1 MLTGDNGILKR
12 AGEAKNT
19 TDEAQIKERI
29 RLSYLAALTGG
40 KGKVTEGLL
49 VDELDKEFGI
59 NGYKLSQDLTKVTI
73 DGKDYEVGGEVTP
86 GGRATKD
93 KNGVKIKNTK
103 ETTPFLPNPTKNEI
117 TNNDLSTG
125 LTIKDENQNE
135 WVWIVV
141 PKTDKVYKIAGVGQT
156 LPAVPDNSEN
166 SIYTKIEADLRK
178 YCETD
183 KAGNALI
190 TQTDGTESTRDW
202 KATTVGYVDEYV
214 AGKGTNIN
222 SPEKYKEY
230 KQKMLKSVYENG
242 GFYIGKYEAGY
253 EGATK
258 RGASGATTQE
268 AVIKQ
273 NAYPYNYVTNAQAE
287 DLAEGFKTGEKTTT
301 LMFGVQWDLVLRHLS
316 ELGVSTE
323 DLTANS
329 STWGNYNNQSFDLN
343 RGEYSQA
350 HPWSTFIS
358 YTTETPNK
366 VTITGSGENLVS
378 RKIGTTGSN
387 KILLTTGASDT
398 NSKKKIYDLAGN
410 VWEWTLE
417 KTWEWTLEKTTYSD
431 MPCSIRGGDYNYTG
445 SGMPASRRSSN
456 DTSNSFYNGGFR
468 VSLY

>member
-1 MLTGDNGILKR
+1 MLTGDNGILTR

-19 TDEAQIKERI
+19 NDEAQIKERI
-29 RLSYLAALTGG
+29 RLSYLAALTGE
-40 KGKVTEGLL
+40 KGQVTEGLL

-93 KNGVKIKNTK
+93 KNGTKIATTS

-141 PKTDKVYKIAGVGQT
+141 PKTDKVYKVAGVGQT

-166 SIYTKIEADLRK
+166 SIYTTIEADLRK

-190 TQTDGTESTRDW
+190 TQTDGTEDN
-202 KATTVGYVDEYV
+202 KNYNATTAGFVDEYA

-222 SPEKYKEY
+222 SAEKYKEY

-242 GFYIGKYEAGY
+242 GFYIGKYEAGT
-253 EGATK
+253 ETA
-258 RGASGATTQE
+258 RGAKTDTLTT

-316 ELGVSTE
+316 ELGVSTA
-323 DLTANS
+323 DLTADS
-329 STWGNYNNQSFDLN
+329 STWGNYCNQPFDLN
-343 RGEYSQA
+343 RGEYSQES
-350 HPWSTFIS
+350 PWSTFIS
-358 YTTETPNK
+358 YATGTPNK
-366 VTITGSGENLVS
+366 VTVTGSGENLVS
-378 RKIGTTGSN
+378 RKVGTTDSN
-387 KILLTTGASDT
+387 MILLTTGASDI
-398 NSKKKIYDLAGN
+398 NSKKNIYDLAGN
-410 VWEWTLE
+410 VFEWTLE
-417 KTWEWTLEKTTYSD
+417 KTSYSLPPCAFRGGKFNVTSSAYPASLRGPTGTTYSFFETRL
-431 MPCSIRGGDYNYTG
+431 PCLT
-445 SGMPASRRSSN
+445 
-456 DTSNSFYNGGFR
+456 
-468 VSLY
+468 LLK

>member
-1 MLTGDNGILKR
+1 MLTGDNGILTR

-40 KGKVTEGLL
+40 KGQATEGLL
-49 VDELDKEFGI
+49 KDELDKEFGE
-59 NGYKLSQDLTKVTI
+59 NGYELSQDLTKVTI

-86 GGRATKD
+86 GGRAIKD

-190 TQTDGTESTRDW
+190 TQTDGTESTKDY
-202 KATTVGYVDEYV
+202 KTTTVGYVDEYV

-242 GFYIGKYEAGY
+242 GFYIGKYEAGT
-253 EGATK
+253 ETA
-258 RGASGATTQE
+258 RGAKTDTLTT

-323 DLTANS
+323 DLTSNS
-329 STWGNYNNQSFDLN
+329 STWGNYYNQPFDLN

-350 HPWSTFIS
+350 SPWSTFIT

-366 VTITGSGENLVS
+366 VTVTGSGENLVS
-378 RKIGTTGSN
+378 RKVGTTSTN
-387 KILLTTGASDT
+387 RILLTTGASDT
-398 NSKKKIYDLAGN
+398 NSKKNIYDLAGN

-417 KTWEWTLEKTTYSD
+417 NTSYSD
-431 MPCSIRGGDYNYTG
+431 YPCSFRGGGYNYTG
-445 SGMPASRRSSN
+445 SYSPASYRYDGS
-456 DTSNSFYNGGFR
+456 TSLSLTLIGFR

>member
-1 MLTGDNGILKR
+1 MLAGDNGILQR
-12 AGEAKNT
+12 AGETENT
-19 TDEAQIKERI
+19 TDEAQIKEKI

-40 KGKVTEGLL
+40 KGQVTEGLL

-59 NGYKLSQDLTKVTI
+59 NGYELSQDLTKVTI
-73 DGKDYEVGGEVTP
+73 NGKDYEVGGEVTP

-93 KNGVKIKNTK
+93 KNGVKITTTT

-117 TNNDLSTG
+117 TNNDLRTG

-156 LPAVPDNSEN
+156 LPDVPDNSEN

-202 KATTVGYVDEYV
+202 KATTAGYVDEYV

-242 GFYIGKYEAGY
+242 GFYIGKYEAGT
-253 EGATK
+253 ETA
-258 RGASGATTQE
+258 RGAKTDTLTT

-301 LMFGVQWDLVLRHLS
+301 LLFGVQWDLVLRYLS
-316 ELGVSTE
+316 ELGVSTA
-323 DLTANS
+323 DLTADS
-329 STWGNYNNQSFDLN
+329 STWGNYSNQQFDLN
-343 RGEYSQA
+343 RGEYSQES
-350 HPWSTFIS
+350 PWSTFIS
-358 YTTETPNK
+358 YTTGTPNK
-366 VTITGSGENLVS
+366 VTVTGSGENLVS
-378 RKIGTTGSN
+378 RKIGTTSTN
-387 KILLTTGASDT
+387 RILLTTGASDT
-398 NSKKKIYDLAGN
+398 NSKKNIYDLAGN

-417 KTWEWTLEKTTYSD
+417 KTPYSD
-431 MPCSIRGGDYNYTG
+431 YHCSYRGGNYVGTG
-445 SGMPASRRSSN
+445 SNYPASNRSSGN
-456 DTSNSFYNGGFR
+456 TSSSYDDIGFR

>member
-1 MLTGDNGILKR
+1 MLTGDNGILSR

-19 TDEAQIKERI
+19 TDEAKIKERI

-40 KGKVTEGLL
+40 KGQVTEGLL
-49 VDELDKEFGI
+49 KDELDKEFGE
-59 NGYKLSQDLTKVTI
+59 NGYKLSKDLTKVTI

-93 KNGVKIKNTK
+93 KNGVKIKTTS

-156 LPAVPDNSEN
+156 LPEVPDNSEN

-178 YCETD
+178 YCEKD
-183 KAGNALI
+183 KSGNALI
-190 TQTDGTESTRDW
+190 TQTDGTESTKDL
-202 KATTVGYVDEYV
+202 KATTAGYVDEYV

-242 GFYIGKYEAGY
+242 GFYIGKYEAGT
-253 EGATK
+253 ETA
-258 RGASGATTQE
+258 RGAKTDTLTT

-287 DLAEGFKTGEKTTT
+287 DLAERFKTGEKTTT

-329 STWGNYNNQSFDLN
+329 STWGNYYNQPFDLN
-343 RGEYSQA
+343 RGEYS
-350 HPWSTFIS
+350 HKNPWSTFIT
-358 YTTETPNK
+358 YTTGTPNK
-366 VTITGSGENLVS
+366 VTVTGSGKNLVS
-378 RKIGTTGSN
+378 RKVGTTFSN

-398 NSKKKIYDLAGN
+398 NSKKNIYDLAGN
-410 VWEWTLE
+410 VCEWTLE
-417 KTWEWTLEKTTYSD
+417 KTSYSYG
-431 MPCSIRGGDYNYTG
+431 PCSLRGGDYVDAG
-445 SGMPASRRSSN
+445 SDFPASNRFSV
-456 DTSNSFYNGGFR
+456 DTSSSDDSFGFR

>member
-1 MLTGDNGILKR
+1 MLTGDNGILQR
-12 AGEAKNT
+12 AGEAKDT
-19 TDEAQIKERI
+19 TDEAQIKEKI

-40 KGKVTEGLL
+40 KGQVTEGLL
-49 VDELDKEFGI
+49 ADELDKEFGE
-59 NGYKLSQDLTKVTI
+59 NGYELSQDLTKVTI
-73 DGKDYEVGGEVTP
+73 NGKDYEVGGTVTP
-86 GGRATKD
+86 GGRAIKD
-93 KNGVKIKNTK
+93 KNGVKIATTS

-117 TNNDLSTG
+117 TNNYLSTG

-141 PKTDKVYKIAGVGQT
+141 PKTNKVYETAGVGQT
-156 LPAVPDNSEN
+156 LPDVPDNSEN

-178 YCETD
+178 YCEKD
-183 KAGNALI
+183 KSGNALI
-190 TQTDGTESTRDW
+190 TQTDGTESTKDL
-202 KATTVGYVDEYV
+202 KATTAGYVDEYV
-214 AGKGTNIN
+214 ARKGTNIN
-222 SPEKYKEY
+222 SAEKYKEY

-301 LMFGVQWDLVLRHLS
+301 LLFGVQWDLVLRHLG

-323 DLTANS
+323 DLTLDS
-329 STWGNYNNQSFDLN
+329 STWGNYNNQPFDLN

-350 HPWSTFIS
+350 SPWSTFIS
-358 YTTETPNK
+358 YRTETTDK
-366 VTITGSGENLVS
+366 VTVTGSGENLVS
-378 RKIGTTGSN
+378 RKVGTTDTN
-387 KILLTTGASDT
+387 RILLTTGASDT
-398 NSKKKIYDLAGN
+398 NSKKNIYDLAGN

-417 KTWEWTLEKTTYSD
+417 KTSD
-431 MPCSIRGGDYNYTG
+431 PTFRCSLRGGCYGNTG
-445 SGMPASRRSSN
+445 SGSPASIRNSNLVDSSYGSVRFSCL
-456 DTSNSFYNGGFR
+456 T
-468 VSLY
+468 LLK

>member
-1 MLTGDNGILKR
+1 MLAGDNGLLTR
-12 AGEAKNT
+12 AGEAKDT
-19 TDEAQIKERI
+19 TDEAQIKEKI

-40 KGKVTEGLL
+40 KGQVTEGLL

-73 DGKDYEVGGEVTP
+73 NGKDYEVGGTVTP
-86 GGRATKD
+86 GGRAIKD

-156 LPAVPDNSEN
+156 LPEVPDNSEN

-183 KAGNALI
+183 KSGNTLI
-190 TQTDGTESTRDW
+190 TQTDGTESTKDY
-202 KATTVGYVDEYV
+202 KTTTAGYVDEYV
-214 AGKGTNIN
+214 EGQGTNIN

-253 EGATK
+253 VETTK
-258 RGASGATTQE
+258 RGEAGVTTQK

-273 NAYPYNYVTNAQAE
+273 NAYPYNYVTNTQAE

-301 LMFGVQWDLVLRHLS
+301 LLFGVQWDLVLRHLS
-316 ELGVSTE
+316 ELGVLTA
-323 DLTANS
+323 DLTSDS
-329 STWGNYNNQSFDLN
+329 STWGNYLNQQFDLN
-343 RGEYSQA
+343 RGEYS
-350 HPWSTFIS
+350 HEDPWSTFIS
-358 YTTETPNK
+358 YTTETLNK
-366 VTITGSGENLVS
+366 VTVTGSGENLVS
-378 RKIGTTGSN
+378 KKEGTTSSN
-387 KILLTTGASDT
+387 RILLTTGASDT
-398 NSKKKIYDLAGN
+398 NCKKNIYDLAGN
-410 VWEWTLE
+410 VVERTLE
-417 KTWEWTLEKTTYSD
+417 KTSNPSY
-431 MPCSIRGGDYNYTG
+431 PCGARGGRYDRKG
-445 SGMPASRRSSN
+445 FSDPASYR
-456 DTSNSFYNGGFR
+456 NSFRAGSSGRTIGFR

>member
-1 MLTGDNGILKR
+1 MLTGDNGILSR

-40 KGKVTEGLL
+40 KGQVTEGLL
-49 VDELDKEFGI
+49 VDELDKEFGE
-59 NGYKLSQDLTKVTI
+59 NGYELSQDLTKVTI
-73 DGKDYEVGGEVTP
+73 NGKDYEVGGTVTS
-86 GGRATKD
+86 GGRAIKD

-125 LTIKDENQNE
+125 LTIKDEKQNE

-141 PKTDKVYKIAGVGQT
+141 PKTDKVYRIAGVGQT

-183 KAGNALI
+183 KTGNALI
-190 TQTDGTESTRDW
+190 TQTDGTESTKNY

-214 AGKGTNIN
+214 AGKGANIN

-242 GFYIGKYEAGY
+242 GFYIGKYESGTETA
-253 EGATK
+253 
-258 RGASGATTQE
+258 RGAKKDTLTT

-301 LMFGVQWDLVLRHLS
+301 LLFGVQWDLVLRHLS
-316 ELGVSTE
+316 ELGVSTA
-323 DLTANS
+323 DLTADS
-329 STWGNYNNQSFDLN
+329 STWGNYYNQQFDLN
-343 RGEYSQA
+343 RGEYS
-350 HPWSTFIS
+350 HEDPWSTFIS

-366 VTITGSGENLVS
+366 VTVTGSGENLVS
-378 RKIGTTGSN
+378 KKVGTTSDN
-387 KILLTTGASDT
+387 MILLTTGASDT
-398 NSKKKIYDLAGN
+398 NSKKNIYDLAGN

-417 KTWEWTLEKTTYSD
+417 KTSYSYL
-431 MPCSIRGGDYNYTG
+431 PCSNRGGSYFYTG
-445 SGMPASRRSSN
+445 SGYPASYRSYSI
-456 DTSNSFYNGGFR
+456 TSISDNYIGFR

>member
-1 MLTGDNGILKR
+1 MLTGDNGILQR

-19 TDEAQIKERI
+19 TDEAQIKEKI

-40 KGKVTEGLL
+40 KGQATEKLL
-49 VDELDKEFGI
+49 KDELDKEFGQ
-59 NGYKLSQDLTKVTI
+59 NKYELSEDLTKVTI
-73 DGKDYEVGGEVTP
+73 NGKEYEVGGEVAPEGSTI
-86 GGRATKD
+86 KD

-125 LTIKDENQNE
+125 LTIKDEKQNE

-141 PKTDKVYKIAGVGQT
+141 PKTDKVYRIAGVGQT

-178 YCETD
+178 YCEKD
-183 KAGNALI
+183 KSGNALI
-190 TQTDGTESTRDW
+190 TQTDGTESTKDL
-202 KATTVGYVDEYV
+202 KATTAGYVDEYV

-268 AVIKQ
+268 VVIKQ

-301 LMFGVQWDLVLRHLS
+301 LLFGVQWDLVLRHLS

-323 DLTANS
+323 DLTSNS
-329 STWGNYNNQSFDLN
+329 STWGNYSNQQFDLN
-343 RGEYSQA
+343 RGEYSQES
-350 HPWSTFIS
+350 PWSTFIT
-358 YTTETPNK
+358 YTTGTPNK
-366 VTITGSGENLVS
+366 VTVTGSGENLAS
-378 RKIGTTGSN
+378 RKVGKTSS
-387 KILLTTGASDT
+387 KRILLTTGASDT
-398 NSKKKIYDLAGN
+398 NSKKNIYDLAGN

-417 KTWEWTLEKTTYSD
+417 KTSYSD
-431 MPCSIRGGDYNYTG
+431 GPCSGRGGVCSITGSSFPASYRIDYNTDG
-445 SGMPASRRSSN
+445 SG
-456 DTSNSFYNGGFR
+456 YEIGFR